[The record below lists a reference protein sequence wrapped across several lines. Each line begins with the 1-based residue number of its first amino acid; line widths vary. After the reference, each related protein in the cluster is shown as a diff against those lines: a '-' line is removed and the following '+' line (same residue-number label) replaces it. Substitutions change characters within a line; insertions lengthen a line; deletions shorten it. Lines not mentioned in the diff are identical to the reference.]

1 MKGFIM
7 KEIRVREVEK
17 NFYRNK
23 DYSFNPDARIVP
35 RVVTNGSES
44 HVEFDNFEDLGFEDE
59 EF

>member
-7 KEIRVREVEK
+7 KEIRTKEVEK

-35 RVVTNGSES
+35 RVVTNGTYS
-44 HVEFDNFEDLGFEDE
+44 HIEFDNFEDLGFEDE

>member
-1 MKGFIM
+1 M
-7 KEIRVREVEK
+7 KEIRTKEVEK

-35 RVVTNGSES
+35 RVVTNGAES
-44 HVEFDNFEDLGFEDE
+44 YIEFDSFEELGIGDE

>member
-1 MKGFIM
+1 M

-23 DYSFNPDARIVP
+23 DYNFNPDARIVP
-35 RVVTNGSES
+35 RVVTNGSLS
-44 HVEFDNFEDLGFEDE
+44 HVEFDNFEDLGFEDK

>member
-1 MKGFIM
+1 M

-23 DYSFNPDARIVP
+23 DYNFNPDARIVP
-35 RVVTNGSES
+35 RVVTNGSLS
-44 HVEFDNFEDLGFEDE
+44 HVEFDNFEDLDFEDK